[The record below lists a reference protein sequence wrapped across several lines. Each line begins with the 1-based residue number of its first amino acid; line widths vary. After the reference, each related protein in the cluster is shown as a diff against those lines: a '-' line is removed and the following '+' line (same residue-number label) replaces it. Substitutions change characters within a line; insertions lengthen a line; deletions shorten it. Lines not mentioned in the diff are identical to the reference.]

1 MTKRTIHLE
10 VEKHQVMI
18 SHHKDKTTSSSE
30 RKKGTRKREFEGAFE
45 RAAQR
50 SPVAEGNWKP
60 MDPRNL
66 KLFSKSQTRAP
77 KADESV
83 DRGKEH
89 FFIF

>member
-1 MTKRTIHLE
+1 MSPTAK
-10 VEKHQVMI
+10 EKKEPGGK
-18 SHHKDKTTSSSE
+18 SNT
-30 RKKGTRKREFEGAFE
+30 GAFE

-50 SPVAEGNWKP
+50 GPIAEGNWKP

-66 KLFSKSQTRAP
+66 KLFSKSQIRDP

-83 DRGKEH
+83 DRRKEH